1 MFTIIVFTHNSTDL
15 VLRFLAPSTTELV
28 NTLTYITE
36 TFDINRIDIKVIS
49 HRK

>member
-15 VLRFLAPSTTELV
+15 VLRFLAPSITELV

-36 TFDINRIDIKVIS
+36 TFDINRIDIKVFS